1 MAKSKNRSAKGGGN
15 KNRTSS
21 SRRVLQRT
29 RQANQ
34 SNGSDVPF

>member
-1 MAKSKNRSAKGGGN
+1 MAKTRSTKGGKS

-29 RQANQ
+29 QQANQ
-34 SNGSDVPF
+34 SNGAGVPF